1 LVGFFQETNSLILIT
16 SANGNQG
23 KRLVPKLLA
32 SGHQVRACVRTEAS
46 AGQLRALGA
55 QEILVGD
62 LADPAFIARA
72 MKGVTSLYHIGPT
85 LHQDERAMGFAMID
99 AARAEGVGHFVF
111 SSVLHAIASDLIQ
124 HEIKRDIEEHLLSSG
139 LEYTILQPA
148 NYMLASRMKAVF
160 EEGVFRLAW
169 SLDKRQSMVDLED
182 VTEVVA
188 QVLSDPQRHTGATYE
203 LVGPGRFTAYDIGT
217 VASKVT
223 GREIAVERFDV
234 EVFVRERFENL
245 DPAALQ
251 HMLRMN
257 LAIAAHYSNHDFV
270 GNSNVLSFLLGRPAT
285 SFEEFVRRE
294 YANFRQSLKTLTD

>member
-1 LVGFFQETNSLILIT
+1 MILIT
-16 SANGNQG
+16 SGNGNQG

-32 SGHQVRACVRTEAS
+32 SGHSVRACVRTETS
-46 AGQLRALGA
+46 AEQLRALGA
-55 QEILVGD
+55 QQVLVGD
-62 LADPAFIARA
+62 LADPAFIAHA
-72 MKGVTSLYHIGPT
+72 MKGVTSVYHIGPT

-169 SLDKRQSMVDLED
+169 SLDRRQSMVDLDD
-182 VTEVVA
+182 VTDVVA
-188 QVLSDPQRHTGATYE
+188 LVLSDPERHAAATYE
-203 LVGPGRFTAYDIGT
+203 LVGPGHFTAYEIGA
-217 VASKVT
+217 VASKVV
-223 GREIAVERFDV
+223 GREITVECFDV
-234 EVFVRERFENL
+234 EVFVRERFGTL
-245 DPAALQ
+245 DPVALQ

-257 LAIAAHYSNHDFV
+257 RAIATYYSHHDFV

-285 SFEEFVRRE
+285 TFEEFVRRE
-294 YANFRQSLKTLTD
+294 YAGFRECLKTHSD

>member
-1 LVGFFQETNSLILIT
+1 MILIT

-23 KRLVPKLLA
+23 KRLIPKLLA
-32 SGHQVRACVRTEAS
+32 SGHQVRACVQSEAS
-46 AGQLRALGA
+46 ARQLRSIGA
-55 QEILVGD
+55 QEVLVGD
-62 LADPAFIARA
+62 LADQAFIAQA
-72 MKGVTSLYHIGPT
+72 MKGVSSVYHIGPT

-99 AARAEGVGHFVF
+99 AAKAEGVGHFVF

-148 NYMLASRMKAVF
+148 NYMLPSRMKAVF

-169 SLDKRQSMVDLED
+169 SLDKRQSMVDLDD

-188 QVLSDPQRHTGATYE
+188 RVLSDPERHSGATYE
-203 LVGPGRFTAYDIGT
+203 LVGPGRFNAYEIAA
-217 VASKVT
+217 VASNVV
-223 GREIAVERFDV
+223 GREIKAKRFDV
-234 EVFVRERFENL
+234 EVFVRDRFGNL
-245 DPAALQ
+245 DPDALQ

-285 SFEEFVRRE
+285 PFDEFVRKE
-294 YANFRQSLKTLTD
+294 YANFRKALSD

>member
-1 LVGFFQETNSLILIT
+1 MSSLILIT

-32 SGHQVRACVRTEAS
+32 SGHHVRACVRTAAS
-46 AGQLRALGA
+46 AEQLRALGA
-55 QEILVGD
+55 QQVLMGD
-62 LADPAFIARA
+62 LADPAFIAQA
-72 MKGVTSLYHIGPT
+72 MKGVSSVYHIGPT
-85 LHQDERAMGFAMID
+85 LHQEERAMGFAMID
-99 AARAEGVGHFVF
+99 AAKAEGVGHFVF

-148 NYMLASRMKAVF
+148 NYMLPSRMKAVF

-169 SLDKRQSMVDLED
+169 ALEKRQSMVDLGD

-188 QVLSDPQRHTGATYE
+188 RVLSDPERHWGATYE
-203 LVGPGRFTAYDIGT
+203 LVGPGRFNAYEIGA
-217 VASKVT
+217 VASNVV
-223 GREIAVERFDV
+223 GREIKVERFDV
-234 EVFVRERFENL
+234 EVFVRERFGNL
-245 DPAALQ
+245 EPDALQ

-285 SFEEFVRRE
+285 TFDEFVRKE
-294 YANFRQSLKTLTD
+294 YANFRKALSD